1 MKSQIIAFT
10 NKIENDVNHLTELYL
25 PCPRS
30 NRRSIYFHNDK
41 GTLYEIQ
48 KVTGPGRKSAW
59 LIDADIYKDGAVRFI
74 TSLDPLFMALP
85 ILDEAYKKDNKKFK
99 TLDDIFSR
107 ENVKLEIVGT
117 ETLDDEG
124 ITSEEY
130 SKPIDVHRLTNI
142 TGFTKQLAHVCDVQ
156 EIATDLSV
164 YKLNHEK
171 ALDWLV
177 KKMDQLMA
185 NEAFKKSFES
195 TNQQAISIKLEAV
208 YTLSNYLNKDW
219 FNRLLTK
226 LEIEE
231 EKEETELDDI
241 TNYVTDASPSGFF
254 KRAHPDEAFL
264 DTPAKKKKPQVP
276 RSLAK
281 VNTKGMKS
289 ITSFFTKK

>member
-10 NKIENDVNHLTELYL
+10 NKLDNELYL

-41 GTLYEIQ
+41 GALYEIQ

-59 LIDADIYKDGAVRFI
+59 LIDADIYKDGAVRFV

-85 ILDEAYKKDNKKFK
+85 ILDEAYKKDDKKFK

-124 ITSEEY
+124 ITSDEY

-142 TGFTKQLAHVCDVQ
+142 PGFTKQLAHLCDVQ
-156 EIATDLSV
+156 EIATDLFV

-171 ALDWLV
+171 TLSWLV
-177 KKMDQLMA
+177 KKVDQLMS

-195 TNQQAISIKLEAV
+195 TNQEAAVSLKLEAV

-219 FNRLLTK
+219 FNRLLNK

-231 EKEETELDDI
+231 EKEEVELGDI

-264 DTPAKKKKPQVP
+264 DSPAKKKKPQVP

>member
-10 NKIENDVNHLTELYL
+10 NKLDDDVNHLTELYL

-30 NRRSIYFHNDK
+30 SRRSIYFHNDK
-41 GTLYEIQ
+41 GALYEIQ

-59 LIDADIYKDGAVRFI
+59 LIDTDIYKDGAVRFI
-74 TSLDPLFMALP
+74 ASLDPLFMALP
-85 ILDEAYKKDNKKFK
+85 ILDEAYKKDDKKFK

-142 TGFTKQLAHVCDVQ
+142 PGFIKQLAHLCDVQ
-156 EIATDLSV
+156 EIATDLFV

-171 ALDWLV
+171 TLDWLV
-177 KKMDQLMA
+177 KS
-185 NEAFKKSFES
+185 EAFKKSFES
-195 TNQQAISIKLEAV
+195 TNQEATLMKLEAV

-226 LEIEE
+226 LDIEE
-231 EKEETELDDI
+231 EKEEAELGDI

-254 KRAHPDEAFL
+254 KRTHPDEAFL

-289 ITSFFTKK
+289 ITSFFAKK